1 MRQACTMRSCQ
12 RFRLDE
18 VQRDTSSTLL
28 SFEFSITGPAVLA
41 GIAAPLVA
49 ASRALGCSKV
59 CGLYAARA
67 ALVRNVSLY
76 FVFIATNCCMTL
88 RFSMALLSLRKAD
101 TFWAAAVARG
111 ARWIPPA
118 ATANHEAA
126 ATRRRGAHW
135 QQFNPHRACW
145 WRGACTRCR
154 RRWRRPSAR
163 WLARAS
169 RR

>member
-28 SFEFSITGPAVLA
+28 SVEYSPSITGPAVLA

-67 ALVRNVSLY
+67 ALVRNC
-76 FVFIATNCCMTL
+76 F
-88 RFSMALLSLRKAD
+88 ALLCFYCNKPLHDAPLLD
-101 TFWAAAVARG
+101 GIAVTSEG
-111 ARWIPPA
+111 
-118 ATANHEAA
+118 
-126 ATRRRGAHW
+126 
-135 QQFNPHRACW
+135 
-145 WRGACTRCR
+145 
-154 RRWRRPSAR
+154 
-163 WLARAS
+163 
-169 RR
+169 